1 MTCVKG
7 DAVEEE
13 WSRAGSSLACSC
25 ESATLGGGDT
35 GQLHT
40 PCLASQRPS
49 AQNRTRGLYS
59 LPPTTPCLECLP

>member
-1 MTCVKG
+1 MG
-7 DAVEEE
+7 QG
-13 WSRAGSSLACSC
+13 GSFLLLSPVPVVC

-35 GQLHT
+35 GLHT

-59 LPPTTPCLECLP
+59 PPPTTPCLECLP